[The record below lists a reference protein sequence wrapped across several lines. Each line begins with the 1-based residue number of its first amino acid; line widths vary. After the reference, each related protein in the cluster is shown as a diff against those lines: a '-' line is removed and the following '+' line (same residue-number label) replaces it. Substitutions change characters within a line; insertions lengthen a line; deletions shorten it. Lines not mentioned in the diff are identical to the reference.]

1 MLHEI
6 PRDVI
11 FKDFKIILGLTK
23 IIHVDSKNLRIFA
36 RNDEGLGVAI
46 ISQNDLREFLE
57 ELHAEKAINFNLPS
71 FDEIIH
77 DMPVFLRSKRYKHA
91 YRAWDLYIAFT
102 VYKVNNL
109 SPEIYISKD
118 GLLILYDKDS
128 EICTLICPI
137 RF

>member
-1 MLHEI
+1 MLREV

-11 FKDFKIILGLTK
+11 FKDFKIILDLTK
-23 IIHVDSKNLRIFA
+23 VIHVDSRNLRIFA
-36 RNDEGLGVAI
+36 RKDEGLGVAI
-46 ISQNDLREFLE
+46 ISQNDLQEFLE
-57 ELHAEKAINFNLPS
+57 ELHAEKVTNFNLPN
-71 FDEIIH
+71 FDEIVN
-77 DMPVFLRSKRYKHA
+77 DLPVFLRSKRYKHA
-91 YRAWDLYIAFT
+91 YRAWDLYITFT